1 MAPSARLA
9 SRLHASPRTFMNN
22 YVGQAPRMITSAS
35 FMNVRDSHKVVN
47 AQQDG
52 VVLSRKE
59 RERV

>member
-1 MAPSARLA
+1 
-9 SRLHASPRTFMNN
+9 
-22 YVGQAPRMITSAS
+22 MITSAS